1 MPDYT
6 FECSQC
12 SEQAVFFFKMSEYT
26 NKSKKIRCPSCK
38 GILIRDF
45 ATDNVK
51 GIITSSLSESETIG
65 QYADKQTI
73 KYGKQKVEDMMA
85 NSKTKK
91 SGGMHKLPKGMTRMD
106 KSKNTT
112 KWTKD

>member
-12 SEQAVFFFKMSEYT
+12 SEQTVVFFKMSEYT

-38 GILIRDF
+38 GRLVRDF

-51 GIITSSLSESETIG
+51 GIITSSASDSKTLG
-65 QYADKQTI
+65 QYAEKQTA
-73 KYGKQKVEDMMA
+73 KYGKQKVADMMA
-85 NSKTKK
+85 EAKTKK
-91 SGGMHKLPKGMTRMD
+91 TGGMHQLPTGMKRMD
-106 KSKNTT
+106 KSNEHI